1 MEELKKERET
11 LRKEKIK
18 SYKEKEN
25 KDKESIISNLK
36 KSMQNELVKAC
47 LFGVSVQL

>member
-11 LRKEKIK
+11 LRKEQIK
-18 SYKEKEN
+18 SYKEQEN